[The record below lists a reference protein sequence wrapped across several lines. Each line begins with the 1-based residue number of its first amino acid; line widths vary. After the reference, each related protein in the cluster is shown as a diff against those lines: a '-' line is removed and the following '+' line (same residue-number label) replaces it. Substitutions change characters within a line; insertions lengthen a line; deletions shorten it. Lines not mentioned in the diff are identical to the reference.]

1 MTPYTFPGPRGNY
14 KYTLPL
20 EALEAVLIWIYGN
33 GIVKY
38 SPAAKRLGD

>member
-1 MTPYTFPGPRGNY
+1 MTPLHLSGAPGNY
-14 KYTLPL
+14 KYTLPS
-20 EALEAVLIWIYGN
+20 EALEVVLIWIYGN